1 MAARKNTRRMSC
13 KSKDNQFPTHAA
25 ATWAMHDVRRR
36 LIGGIETNTSVY
48 PCGDH
53 FHFGHTRSSKR

>member
-1 MAARKNTRRMSC
+1 MAKRKNTRRMSC
-13 KSKDNQFPTHAA
+13 QGKSKRFDTHSE

-48 PCGDH
+48 PCCDH
-53 FHFGHTRSSKR
+53 FHFGHERARKR